1 MLNFY
6 RLFTHNLLQI
16 TSFVVLL
23 SLIACGGGGERGDE
37 KPEINFNLSIEVNGS
52 GAVSVS
58 GQSNTCSSQCSY
70 SYAENAAVT
79 ITPQASNGF
88 VFKNWTGACSG
99 TGNCN
104 VTIATDLSVDAV
116 FEQEQVTEFTLTLD
130 VAGAGTVISSPTG
143 ISCGNGL
150 TQCSASY
157 TQGNNITLTQT
168 ANTGFVFNGWSGAC
182 SGNNGCVVEMLQA
195 QNVIANF
202 IKETEEQY
210 TLTVSIDG
218 DGSVTS
224 SPAGIDCGS
233 DCSQVFEQGQ
243 QLDLTATSAT
253 NYVFS
258 NWSGACS
265 GNQAC
270 SISMTQAQNVTAI
283 FIEESVTQY
292 TLDVV
297 IDGNG
302 SVTSSPTGIDCGSDC
317 SEVFDQGQQ
326 VELTATSAAGSIF
339 SSWSGAC
346 SGDSACNI
354 SMTQAQNVTANF
366 VVESN
371 DQVTL
376 DVTISGSG
384 SVTSSPVGID
394 CGSGCSEAFDKDQQ
408 VELTAVA
415 AADYSFFEWT
425 GACAGSAT
433 ICTLNLTEDQQTT
446 AVFSADN
453 IQIVQSLLDVKVSDN
468 SGNGDSSA
476 KVRSG
481 IPFPKGLLAQTDFVS
496 VYDGTLLLP
505 TQTKPMS
512 LWDDGSI
519 RWLLFDT
526 EVALNADET
535 KTLTINKINA
545 ANTAVNNP
553 IEIEESNEFFT
564 VTTGNFLVDVPKL
577 NGAIIHRAL
586 LNDITIIDVP
596 ADPLTDRG
604 AYISMFNSADSS
616 TTDFFSGLL
625 KSDSSPKAG
634 GYFKEY
640 EDSVNASNNSDFNR
654 YDPFDLQVMIEE
666 QGELHSVI
674 KISGAHLD
682 SSGNGF
688 STFIVRLHF
697 YAGKNSIK
705 VAHTIVY
712 TGDETQQITGYGL
725 KLPMLANGA
734 STIIEGQ
741 TISSSKGELLHTE
754 FRNHFIDDDQQIG
767 QALGYIGRSKDN
779 VSMSFILRDMAERFP
794 KALAATDDGLEVQL
808 YPSSQNPWDLTR
820 YTPSASETDAS
831 SGLAAEIAT
840 REGET
845 NRFTNHYFL
854 RGAQGLSATDDYLID
869 FANGAVD
876 TAKLE
881 DLATIIDQG
890 PSVMV
895 AEAEWYS
902 DALVMGIGPFA
913 FDTSLASSEGA
924 YRIDKVLQINRDFMR
939 YNQRI
944 KFDWFGIE
952 DYGDIRGN
960 FSGSQQTG
968 ATWSTRGRYGWSG
981 NSGEPSNQLWVQYL
995 RQPSHQTF
1003 LDAEALARHTMDQ
1016 QTVHFA
1022 TSEGLDGTELD
1033 GRNMFGSVGSVH
1045 RHGVQSW
1052 SGYAGNPDYSH
1063 IAGIETYYYLT
1074 GDQRARE
1081 VIYEQAQFI
1090 TRDTLGRTA
1099 LRNGLEVVDRAAAVF
1114 FDDSAVLA
1122 EFEEK
1127 ITFFVD
1133 YMNSNPDGFDYNAVE
1148 AYLIDI
1154 DANGVHDRA
1163 QGIKTNRQMFQAGF
1177 EYFIRSAPGLLYR
1190 HERTGDAV
1198 VGRLILD
1205 AADVL
1210 TIGDPNNQTGDGDDW
1225 NLGLDGHAGSYFYHM
1240 NSIAYAAFIADSLG
1254 ESDADY
1260 YALAKLCAEVNT
1272 HGGNDS
1278 NDTSPISLSTFQAIP
1293 DDWTKWNWLWQTNGS
1308 FDANNPGILWLDR
1321 MIMYQND
1328 TIQDYHSYRAFIH
1341 LATVAAIIKPGDQ
1354 LELK

>member
-1 MLNFY
+1 MLNFI
-6 RLFTHNLLQI
+6 RLNIINLLHI
-16 TSFVVLL
+16 TSVIALI
-23 SLIACGGGGERGDE
+23 SLMACGGSSGDGDSEEDGED
-37 KPEINFNLSIEVNGS
+37 PVNNFNLSVNVTGEGS
-52 GAVSVS
+52 VSVT
-58 GQSNTCSSQCSY
+58 GQSNACSAQCTY
-70 SYAENAAVT
+70 SFAENTVVTLTPTAAD
-79 ITPQASNGF
+79 GY
-88 VFKNWTGACSG
+88 VFRNWSGACSG
-99 TGNCN
+99 TDSCN
-104 VTIATDLSVDAV
+104 VTLSSNLAVEAV
-116 FEQEQVTEFTLTLD
+116 FEQVEVTSFALTLD
-130 VAGAGTVISSPTG
+130 VSGNGVITSSPTG
-143 ISCGNGL
+143 INCGNGATECNANFDQGDSVSL
-150 TQCSASY
+150 SQSSASGY
-157 TQGNNITLTQT
+157 
-168 ANTGFVFNGWSGAC
+168 VFSGWSGAC
-182 SGNNGCVVEMLQA
+182 SGDGQCVVEMSQA
-195 QNVIANF
+195 QNVSANF
-202 IKETEEQY
+202 IEESVIQY
-210 TLTVSIDG
+210 TLDVVVEG
-218 DGSVTS
+218 EGSVTS

-233 DCSQVFEQGQ
+233 DCSQVFEENQAVV
-243 QLDLTATSAT
+243 LTATSQP

-265 GNQAC
+265 G
-270 SISMTQAQNVTAI
+270 T
-283 FIEESVTQY
+283 
-292 TLDVV
+292 
-297 IDGNG
+297 GN
-302 SVTSSPTGIDCGSDC
+302 
-317 SEVFDQGQQ
+317 
-326 VELTATSAAGSIF
+326 
-339 SSWSGAC
+339 
-346 SGDSACNI
+346 CNI
-354 SMTQAQNVTANF
+354 VMTQAQNVTANF
-366 VVESN
+366 TAESN

-384 SVTSSPVGID
+384 SVTSSPEGID
-394 CGSGCSEAFDKDQQ
+394 CGSDCSEVFDTDQQ
-408 VELTAVA
+408 VTLTAVA

-425 GACAGSAT
+425 GACAGNTEVCSLELAT
-433 ICTLNLTEDQQTT
+433 DQQTT
-446 AVFSADN
+446 AVFSANN
-453 IQIVQSLLDVKVSDN
+453 IQVLAKLLDVEVTDHT
-468 SGNGDSSA
+468 GNGDSAA

-481 IPFPKGLLAQTDFVS
+481 IPFPKGLLAESDFVS
-496 VYDGTLLLP
+496 VYDGGLLLP
-505 TQTKPMS
+505 TQTKTLS
-512 LWDDGSI
+512 LWDDGSV

-526 EVALNADET
+526 EVALNAGET

-553 IEIEESNEFFT
+553 IEIEESNELFT
-564 VTTGNFLVDVPKL
+564 VSTGGFSVEIPKL

-586 LNDITIIDVP
+586 LDNQVIIEAP
-596 ADPLTDRG
+596 IDPMTDRG
-604 AYISMFNSADSS
+604 AYISMFDSSDSS
-616 TTDFFSGLL
+616 TTNFFSGLL

-634 GYFKEY
+634 SYFKEY
-640 EDSVNASNNSDFNR
+640 EDSVSASGNSTYNR
-654 YDPFDLQVMIEE
+654 YDPFDLQVEIEE
-666 QGELHSVI
+666 QGSMHSVI

-682 SSGNGF
+682 TSGNGF

-697 YAGKNSIK
+697 YAGKSSIK

-712 TGDETQQITGYGL
+712 TGDETQQIAGYGL
-725 KLPMLANGA
+725 KLPMISSGS
-734 STIIEGQ
+734 STVIEGE
-741 TISSSKGELLHTE
+741 TIASGNGELLHTE
-754 FRNHFIDDDQQIG
+754 FRNYLIDGDQSSG
-767 QALGYIGRSKDN
+767 QALGYVGRSKNN
-779 VSMSFILRDMAERFP
+779 VSMSLVLRDMAERFP
-794 KALAATDDGLEVQL
+794 KALTANDDGLEIQL
-808 YPSSQNPWDLTR
+808 YPSSQSPWDLTR
-820 YTPSASETDAS
+820 YTPLASETDAS

-854 RGAQGLSATDDYLID
+854 RGAQGLSTTDDYLID
-869 FANGAVD
+869 FASGALD

-881 DLATIIDQG
+881 DIATTIDQG

-895 AEAEWYS
+895 ADAKWYS
-902 DALVMGIGPFA
+902 DALVMGVGPFY
-913 FDTSLASSEGA
+913 FDTSLANSEGA

-952 DYGDIRGN
+952 DYGDIRGK
-960 FSGSQQTG
+960 FAGSRQTS

-1022 TSEGLDGTELD
+1022 TSTGQAGTELD
-1033 GRNMFGSVGSVH
+1033 GRNMFSSVGSVH

-1074 GDQRARE
+1074 GDQRAKE

-1099 LRNGLEVVDRAAAVF
+1099 LRNGLDVVDRAAAVF
-1114 FDDSAVLA
+1114 FDDSNLLA

-1127 ITFFVD
+1127 IDFFVD
-1133 YMNSNPDGFDYNAVE
+1133 YMNSHPDGFNYNAVE

-1154 DANGVHDRA
+1154 DGNGVHDRT

-1177 EYFIRSAPGLLYR
+1177 EYFMRSAPGLLYR
-1190 HERTGDAV
+1190 HERTGDSV

-1205 AADVL
+1205 AADIL
-1210 TIGDPNNQTGDGDDW
+1210 TKGDPNNQNGDGDDW
-1225 NLGLDGHAGSYFYHM
+1225 DLGLDGHAGSYFYHM
-1240 NSIAYAAFIADSLG
+1240 NSIAYAAFIAESLG

-1272 HGGNDS
+1272 HGGNDN

-1293 DDWTKWNWLWQTNGS
+1293 DDWTKWNWLWQTNS
-1308 FDANNPGILWLDR
+1308 NFDTNNPGILWLDR

-1341 LATVAAIIKPGDQ
+1341 LATAAAIVKPGDQ